1 MGSLTRCLATS
12 QPSASHNYACPI
24 MRIHF
29 HPSKK
34 KKNQTLSLVSVKS
47 HKSNSVLCRC
57 SVQTAPSATRGQGGQ
72 SSVAGL
78 DFQVPLAVLSANST
92 LLGSEEPLP
101 LFFLVFWFWF
111 WFLVWVSFFFFF
123 GCAMAYG
130 SSWARDQT
138 QATAV
143 TRAWT
148 PNSRLPGNALILST
162 SLICSLEAW
171 H

>member
-92 LLGSEEPLP
+92 LLGSEETLT
-101 LFFLVFWFWF
+101 LSTLGFWFL
-111 WFLVWVSFFFFF
+111 FLVWVSFFFWLCCGIWKFL
-123 GCAMAYG
+123 GQG
-130 SSWARDQT
+130 SNPSHSSDK
-138 QATAV
+138 
-143 TRAWT
+143 
-148 PNSRLPGNALILST
+148 
-162 SLICSLEAW
+162 SLDPQL
-171 H
+171 